1 MQTADC
7 ECGKIQ
13 SFAIHEGKTPLAN
26 SSTSK
31 IFHEGDLV
39 YARQVFLIRRPQAA
53 ALLLRIFD
61 ILGRFTFLPIF
72 DNLDYDC
79 FEFVITTRFNEESL
93 NGPGIGINHM
103 FLLS

>member
-1 MQTADC
+1 MQTTDC
-7 ECGKIQ
+7 GCGKVQ

-31 IFHEGDLV
+31 IFHEGDLSL
-39 YARQVFLIRRPQAA
+39 RQAVFSYLTTQAA

-93 NGPGIGINHM
+93 NGSGIGINHM
-103 FLLS
+103 FLFS